1 MGYQPASGRSHIS
14 NADRILPR
22 LNYIQKKSSFPLLQK
37 FFNNVFIDAVKN
49 TENIEIICCLSSLE
63 ILNLGNTDIIFWF
76 MYGKPYLLVNNTI
89 KQRI

>member
-1 MGYQPASGRSHIS
+1 
-14 NADRILPR
+14 
-22 LNYIQKKSSFPLLQK
+22 
-37 FFNNVFIDAVKN
+37 
-49 TENIEIICCLSSLE
+49 LSSLE